1 MKLDP
6 AQLAA
11 LSAIL
16 RTGGFDAAAHEL
28 GVTQSA
34 VSQRLRTLEDR
45 IGAQLVNR
53 SQPCTGTETGRRLAA
68 HAEQVGVLE
77 AHLARDIAALAPAP
91 DTRLR
96 IAVNADSLATW
107 VLDALAD
114 LPGPMFSLVIDDQD
128 VSADWLR
135 RGEVVGAITA
145 NAAPVAG
152 CDAVALGALRYIPT
166 ASPTFIDQF
175 FPNGVTAAAIT
186 RAPMLRFNAKD
197 RLQHRWITQYLGAA
211 ISPPFHDIASSHG
224 FVRAACLG
232 LGWGLNPEH
241 LIREELTTGAL
252 VPMLPDSPMDTPLY
266 WQSSRLFGP
275 ALAPLTVAMRRA
287 ARAYLRPPD
296 PETQQD

>member
-1 MKLDP
+1 MQLDP

-16 RTGGFDAAAHEL
+16 RSGGFGPAAHEL
-28 GVTQSA
+28 GITQSA
-34 VSQRLRTLEDR
+34 VSQRLKTLEDR

-53 SQPCTGTETGRRLAA
+53 GQPCTGTETGRRLAA

-77 AHLARDIAALAPAP
+77 SHLVRDIAALAPAP

-107 VLDALAD
+107 GLDALAD
-114 LPGPMFSLVIDDQD
+114 VPGPMFSLVIDDQD

-145 NAAPVAG
+145 NATPVTG
-152 CDAVALGALRYIPT
+152 CDVIALGALRYIPT
-166 ASPTFIDQF
+166 ASPTFIDRH
-175 FPNGVTAAAIT
+175 FPDGVTAEAIA

-197 RLQHRWITQYLGAA
+197 RLQHRWITQHLDIAA
-211 ISPPFHDIASSHG
+211 TPPFHDIASSHG

-232 LGWGLNPEH
+232 LGWGLNPDH
-241 LIREELTTGAL
+241 LIRDALRTGQL
-252 VPMLPDSPMDTPLY
+252 VPILPDSPMDTPLY
-266 WQSSRLFGP
+266 WQFSRLLGP
-275 ALAPLTVAMRRA
+275 ALAPLTRAMRRA
-287 ARAYLRPPD
+287 ARAYLRPING
-296 PETQQD
+296 